1 MRLGLLLLLSDAA
14 LSDAALIASSPQPRA
29 CSRRRAAVAVAA
41 LPRSGDDC
49 VGEECE
55 TRTGAAAAATGVSGG
70 KTIDLRRGRTGRA
83 GSGPEE
89 GRNYGRDPREV
100 KGKPEV
106 EAEQAAAAAAEGS
119 HPSHSNRE
127 HVAPLRSTA
136 DLEAAI
142 TSAGDRLVV
151 VKFFAR
157 WCKSC
162 KATKPRYERLA
173 AKLSSSCDF
182 FEVDYAASRSF
193 CDRCYVRFMP
203 CVHVY
208 AAGELSTATSL
219 SVQRFSGF
227 ATQLEADAKARS
239 QG

>member
-1 MRLGLLLLLSDAA
+1 MAEDVSGQPCFLPGRGELPDRYRLQRMRLGLLLLLSDAA

-41 LPRSGDDC
+41 LPQSGDGDDC

-100 KGKPEV
+100 KSKPEV

-162 KATKPRYERLA
+162 KARPRPRSPRRPA
-173 AKLSSSCDF
+173 PPAHSP
-182 FEVDYAASRSF
+182 APPRRRPSR
-193 CDRCYVRFMP
+193 
-203 CVHVY
+203 
-208 AAGELSTATSL
+208 ATS
-219 SVQRFSGF
+219 G
-227 ATQLEADAKARS
+227 
-239 QG
+239 